1 MNADA
6 ITCLFKEAYD
16 TFPPLKGKP
25 TNDDLLAI
33 RENLLPLLIVIPYDQ
48 LLGVHSLMAIL
59 VEATKYNANHGG
71 AKFVRPSHLPLY
83 NKNIVNEATTVVRVC
98 AKAAHKSSLN
108 NYASYKAA
116 KHGITKLL
124 RDVVDEIWYNNLKN
138 AKTFYTKVTV
148 LEIMAYLDA
157 NSGGLHAINVISLRL
172 NMTQYYFQPDGIP
185 QFIVMIED
193 APKKAKRAGMPIA
206 DIKLVMMAS
215 AAILSA

>member
-1 MNADA
+1 MWCCQFLCN
-6 ITCLFKEAYD
+6 
-16 TFPPLKGKP
+16 
-25 TNDDLLAI
+25 
-33 RENLLPLLIVIPYDQ
+33 V
-48 LLGVHSLMAIL
+48 V
-59 VEATKYNANHGG
+59 
-71 AKFVRPSHLPLY
+71 
-83 NKNIVNEATTVVRVC
+83 NK
-98 AKAAHKSSLN
+98 
-108 NYASYKAA
+108 
-116 KHGITKLL
+116 
-124 RDVVDEIWYNNLKN
+124 IWYNNLKN